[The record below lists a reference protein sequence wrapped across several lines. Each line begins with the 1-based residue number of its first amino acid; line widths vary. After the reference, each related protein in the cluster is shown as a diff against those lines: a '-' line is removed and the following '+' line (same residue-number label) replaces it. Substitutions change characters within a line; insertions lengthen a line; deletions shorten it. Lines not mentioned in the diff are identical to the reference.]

1 MVLEARSRIQDAAD
15 NEFLNAGRRGFGGRQ
30 FLDVGVVRQV
40 LLMRERGM
48 EPSQIE
54 KKLDLKSGTVAKLG
68 PEGLVGTA

>member
-15 NEFLNAGRRGFGGRQ
+15 NEFLNAGRTGFGGRQ

-40 LLMRERGM
+40 LLMRERGI
-48 EPSQIE
+48 ESSQIE